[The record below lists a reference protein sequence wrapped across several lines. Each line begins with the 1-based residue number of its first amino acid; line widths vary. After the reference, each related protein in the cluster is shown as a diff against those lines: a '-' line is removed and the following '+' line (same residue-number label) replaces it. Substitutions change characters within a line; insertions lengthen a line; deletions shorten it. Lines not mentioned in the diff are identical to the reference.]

1 MLSSRLAPALLLAI
15 AAGVCVSDAWAMG
28 RGKPKDK
35 ELRPLAGVYAT
46 TYTGP
51 DLLDEAAVLR
61 VCPRR
66 VVLELLNGVR
76 RLATPEDSE
85 AINAALQKGR
95 VRHVRLQ
102 LQAHAAAEPV
112 FDLPPVTDP
121 DAPGGARAPLF
132 RYDSV
137 ARIEKTKAGHALRID
152 IQGLIEPSTPV
163 QISTLYRSAGG
174 VVTLDTTTNSA
185 DLTLDLINRGQFITH
200 ACELRKLPPSAAL
213 E

>member
-1 MLSSRLAPALLLAI
+1 MTVSRLALALLLASV
-15 AAGVCVSDAWAMG
+15 AGHLTPEAQAMG
-28 RGKPKDK
+28 RSKPRD
-35 ELRPLAGVYAT
+35 LVPLTGVYST

-66 VVLELLNGVR
+66 VALELLDGVR

-85 AINAALQKGR
+85 ALTTALQKGR
-95 VRHVRLQ
+95 VRHVRVQ
-102 LQAHAAAEPV
+102 LQAHAASEPL
-112 FDLPPVTDP
+112 FDLPPVADP

-137 ARIEKTKAGHALRID
+137 ARIEQSKSSRALRVD
-152 IQGLIEPSTPV
+152 VRGTIEPAIPV
-163 QISTLYRSAGG
+163 QISTLYRSANG
-174 VVTLDTTTNSA
+174 VVSLITTTNSA

-200 ACELRKLPPSAAL
+200 ACELRKLPPDVAL